1 MQAPSRA
8 RELAV
13 VAALTGIVT
22 VKVAVAAR
30 FGSGTLAATVAA
42 VGAAVVAAWFLMA
55 NRMIRDARER
65 G

>member
-8 RELAV
+8 REL
-13 VAALTGIVT
+13 
-22 VKVAVAAR
+22 
-30 FGSGTLAATVAA
+30 
-42 VGAAVVAAWFLMA
+42 AVVAAWFLMA